1 MRKGQSGGTRLKLWN
16 CFSWNIV
23 VTQDYDMDLLKAFV
37 INGNDALLKCE
48 IPSFVAD
55 FVTIDSWIDNERNEY
70 FIGMNNNY
78 GT

>member
-1 MRKGQSGGTRLKLWN
+1 M
-16 CFSWNIV
+16 
-23 VTQDYDMDLLKAFV
+23 VTQDYEMDLLKAFV

-70 FIGMNNNY
+70 YIGMNNNY
-78 GT
+78 GNFCKTIKATRIL